1 MKKVLTILLLFSMM
15 ISLTGCW
22 NRMELNE
29 LAITVG
35 LAIDKV
41 KENEYK
47 ISVQVVDPSEVAP
60 KQGSTGR
67 SPVTLYHAK
76 ANTVFEALRKITT
89 VSPRKI
95 YLAHLRILIIGET
108 VAKEGI
114 AKSLEM
120 LSRDHEVRSDFYIV
134 LAKDTKAEQ
143 LLKFLS
149 PIEKIPAQ
157 KMFRSLE
164 VSEDAWAPTRTV
176 QMDELITDMT
186 SDGKSGVL
194 TGIKYTGNKK
204 VGQSRE
210 NVEKASPQANL
221 QYANVAVL
229 KKDKLVGW
237 LNEKESKGLNYVS
250 GEIKNTVGSIPCP
263 KGGSAVVEIF
273 HAKPDIKV
281 NFQNGKPAIR
291 IYNFIEENVGEV
303 RCDIDLS
310 TTEGIKVLEKSSEQT
325 NEKIIMASIKRA
337 KKLKADIFGF
347 GEAIHRASP
356 KVWRS
361 LGKDWNEKGFVEL
374 PVTVNTTVKIR
385 RTGTT
390 GNSFVTEVKE

>member
-1 MKKVLTILLLFSMM
+1 MKKVLTMMLLFSMM
-15 ISLTGCW
+15 IPLTGCW

-41 KENEYK
+41 KENEYMV
-47 ISVQVVDPSEVAP
+47 SAQVVDPSEVAP

-67 SPVTLYHAK
+67 SPVTLYRAK
-76 ANTVFEALRKITT
+76 ADTVFEALRRVTT
-89 VSPRKI
+89 VAPRKI
-95 YLAHLRILIIGET
+95 YLAHLRILVIGES
-108 VAKEGI
+108 VAQEGI

-134 LAKDTKAEQ
+134 LARNTKAEQ
-143 LLKFLS
+143 ILKFLS

-157 KMFRSLE
+157 KMYRSLE
-164 VSEDAWAPTRTV
+164 VSQSVWAPTRTV
-176 QMDELITDMT
+176 QMDQLIADMT

-194 TGIKYTGNKK
+194 TGVKHTGNKK

-210 NVEKASPQANL
+210 NVEKSWPEGQL
-221 QYANVAVL
+221 QYTGIAVL
-229 KKDKLVGW
+229 RKDKLVGW
-237 LNEKESKGLNYVS
+237 LDEKESKGLNYVL
-250 GEIKNTVGSIPCP
+250 GDVKNTVGSIMCP
-263 KGGSAVVEIF
+263 KGGSVVIEVF

-281 NFQNGKPAIR
+281 NFQNGKPAVHID
-291 IYNFIEENVGEV
+291 NFVEENVGEV

-310 TTEGIKVLEKSSEQT
+310 TTEGIKALEKST
-325 NEKIIMASIKRA
+325 EKSHEEIIMASVKKA

-356 KVWRS
+356 KAWKR
-361 LGKDWNEKGFVEL
+361 LKKDWNKKGFVEL
-374 PVTVNTTVKIR
+374 PVTVHPTVKIR

-390 GNSFVTEVKE
+390 GNSFVTEIKE

>member
-1 MKKVLTILLLFSMM
+1 MKKVLTMMLLFSMM
-15 ISLTGCW
+15 IPLTGCW

-29 LAITVG
+29 LAIAVG

-41 KENEYK
+41 KENGYMV
-47 ISVQVVDPSEVAP
+47 SVQVVDPSEVAP

-67 SPVTLYHAK
+67 SPVTLYRAK
-76 ANTVFEALRKITT
+76 ADTIFEALRRITT

-143 LLKFLS
+143 ILKFLS

-164 VSEDAWAPTRTV
+164 VSESVWAPTRTV
-176 QMDELITDMT
+176 QMDGLIADMT

-194 TGIKYTGNKK
+194 TGVKYTGNKK
-204 VGQSRE
+204 AGQSRE
-210 NVEKASPQANL
+210 NVEKASSEAQL
-221 QYANVAVL
+221 RYANIAVL
-229 KKDKLVGW
+229 RKDKLVGW

-250 GEIKNTVGSIPCP
+250 GDVKNTVGSITCP
-263 KGGSAVVEIF
+263 KGGSAVIEVF

-281 NFQNGKPAIR
+281 SFHNGKPAIHVD
-291 IYNFIEENVGEV
+291 NFVEENVGEV

-310 TTEGIKVLEKSSEQT
+310 TTEGIKALEESTEQK
-325 NEKIIMASIKRA
+325 NEEIIKASIKQA
-337 KKLKADIFGF
+337 KNLRADIFGF

-356 KVWRS
+356 KAWKS
-361 LGKDWNEKGFVEL
+361 LKKDWNEKGFVEL
-374 PVTVNTTVKIR
+374 PVTVHTTVKIR

-390 GNSFVTEVKE
+390 GNSFVTEIKE